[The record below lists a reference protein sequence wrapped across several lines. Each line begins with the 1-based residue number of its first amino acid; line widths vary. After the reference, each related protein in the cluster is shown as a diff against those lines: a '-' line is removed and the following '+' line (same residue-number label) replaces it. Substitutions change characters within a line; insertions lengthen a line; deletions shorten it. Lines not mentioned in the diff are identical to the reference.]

1 MINRFLLPA
10 VLVILS
16 ITAAPLVAQDG
27 SDAVTRW
34 RDDPSTVFD
43 ASEIDLEDFL
53 WIARPVVVFADAPQ
67 VPAFREQMELLA
79 DRPDALA
86 HRDVVIITDTDP
98 DALSDIRRKLRPRG
112 FQLTVIG
119 KDGEVALRKPF
130 PWDIREIS
138 RSIDKM
144 PMRQRELREA
154 S

>member
-16 ITAAPLVAQDG
+16 ISAAPLAAQDG

-43 ASEIDLEDFL
+43 ASEIDLKDFL

-86 HRDVVIITDTDP
+86 QRDVVIITDTDP

>member
-16 ITAAPLVAQDG
+16 ISAAPLAAQDG

-86 HRDVVIITDTDP
+86 QRDVVIITDTDP